1 MAHLRRDGRGE
12 VAELVID
19 RPDKRNAMSVEMWS
33 QLPGLCA
40 EIDADDAVKVV
51 VVRGEGPHFC
61 AGADISEFGAR
72 RATPEAAEAYGD
84 VVDAA
89 TRALTG
95 MRKPSIALIRGFC
108 IGGGSEL
115 AMACD
120 LRFADRTA
128 SFAITPAKLGIV
140 FNFASTRRLVALTSP
155 SFASYLLYSGERVSA
170 EHALRVGLIDR
181 VEDAD
186 ALDAAVGD
194 FATTIC
200 SRSQVS
206 VQGSKAI
213 IAEIVSGADEAG
225 EDARRLTFDA
235 VNSADYREG
244 VEAFLAKR
252 PPRFTT
258 T

>member
-1 MAHLRRDGRGE
+1 
-12 VAELVID
+12 
-19 RPDKRNAMSVEMWS
+19 
-33 QLPGLCA
+33 
-40 EIDADDAVKVV
+40 
-51 VVRGEGPHFC
+51 
-61 AGADISEFGAR
+61 
-72 RATPEAAEAYGD
+72 
-84 VVDAA
+84 
-89 TRALTG
+89 
-95 MRKPSIALIRGFC
+95 
-108 IGGGSEL
+108 
-115 AMACD
+115 
-120 LRFADRTA
+120 
-128 SFAITPAKLGIV
+128 
-140 FNFASTRRLVALTSP
+140 P

-186 ALDAAVGD
+186 ALGAAVGD
-194 FATTIC
+194 FAMTIC